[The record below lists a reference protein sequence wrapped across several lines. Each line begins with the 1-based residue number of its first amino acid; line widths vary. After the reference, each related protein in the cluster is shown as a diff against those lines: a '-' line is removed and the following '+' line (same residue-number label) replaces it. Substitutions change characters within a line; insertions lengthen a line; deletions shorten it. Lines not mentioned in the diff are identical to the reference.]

1 MAHCEYSYVCL
12 CVNVSVH
19 MVVGGIQAGVSLRRS
34 LDGDTSASMMSLHT
48 DEGYCGA
55 HSNSFYSLSQLPRKA
70 PTQLEGGTVRKTQLP
85 LTLSQSF
92 YFPFSFFS
100 VLKNKTI
107 VILSFTS
114 KNYFSKEWTSKLVLF
129 YLLETFEMWKTCIS
143 TLCIRFHI
151 RQYVGHSL
159 VYMIHIFIALIFGVI
174 NVYHNIC
181 DDQSFFCRNS
191 KVMYRNPTQIPLNC
205 QQWALHVI

>member
-1 MAHCEYSYVCL
+1 MAMAHCEYSCVCL
-12 CVNVSVH
+12 CVNVSVD

-34 LDGDTSASMMSLHT
+34 LDGGTSASMMSLHT

-70 PTQLEGGTVRKTQLP
+70 PTWLEGGTVRKTQLP

-107 VILSFTS
+107 GIHSFTS
-114 KNYFSKEWTSKLVLF
+114 KNCFSEEWTSKLVLF
-129 YLLETFEMWKTCIS
+129 ASLKLLKC
-143 TLCIRFHI
+143 
-151 RQYVGHSL
+151 GKP
-159 VYMIHIFIALIFGVI
+159 A
-174 NVYHNIC
+174 
-181 DDQSFFCRNS
+181 
-191 KVMYRNPTQIPLNC
+191 
-205 QQWALHVI
+205 